1 MRAKD
6 FIIEDTEEDLTE
18 IENFPAYQFVG
29 GKSMLD
35 KRRLPAK
42 RNLQPLLGGTNLLYA
57 VDQDRHG
64 QRVVIVEPGVPTV
77 SNPQVVAA
85 LYLDTVDYLPNTV
98 QVTSI
103 TVDEDYRGRGLAKAL
118 YGIVFTKMRKN
129 LLSGDAQTP
138 GGKRNWMSLVNMPG
152 VQVKGLVR
160 IDNDIFDLNRNRVS
174 SNYQKYIDQ
183 TIDQIMELG
192 GQFFHKDNDFS
203 YWLFD
208 VVPGKGQLQPYV
220 QNSISKLYGYDARNL
235 LLATWNKGLNESQQD
250 LAEDN
255 PDYDEDRYLKSDP
268 GTPLSF
274 PKGTTLVN
282 VSDVYD
288 WYKLGMAVSD
298 LDDADPRTF
307 NKGVPHTVFAFGSE
321 EEEHKMIPLLKRL
334 GFSLHDIDSPED
346 YAKAIRADEAI
357 AHLEE
362 MVSRQVINDDENQRA
377 GPMTPIDPVKLAQL
391 NQKINTDQADSTLP
405 SSMDWTQQ
413 IGNTGGDAEGWQKA
427 QGRVGD
433 VNIGLAADYNHP
445 QSNFAQQR
453 GINLG
458 YGPASV
464 NIGDRGAVS
473 GSYNI
478 PVGKDSSVSLS
489 ASGQK
494 EFGLTGIGAQYQN
507 QSGFSA
513 GVNQPNFP
521 GEKPQFNVGYSA
533 KFEDAES
540 EVAEST
546 SPSITVKDAKRAL
559 LAMGFEPTGRG
570 KGSHDVWKDSS
581 GLLFTIPVHGKD
593 LEYGVAKTL
602 LKLIRSRQTELDE
615 MAGSINVGISQ
626 YLAKRGYQY
635 LGGGIDKQAYLESST
650 GQVLIVFGYR
660 KEYSEFSPDQRMFI
674 NWINYCNKN
683 KNNPHL
689 PRFSG
694 FETFQFQGKNYIQ
707 ARMEALRELPDEVG
721 YLVGNI
727 EEVTMQMGR
736 GNFDRAMKI
745 LTGYA
750 QDSSY
755 EGDQPLWYEVKDSI
769 NFLGG
774 PEAAKNLLKTVK
786 TVQQFARKHN
796 YSIDLHRGNYM
807 QRPDGT
813 IVVNDPFVIWERNL

>member
-1 MRAKD
+1 MEE
-6 FIIEDTEEDLTE
+6 FIIEDNPDIGKDTWTSDNWEQQVG
-18 IENFPAYQFVG
+18 INAGQGYQH
-29 GKSMLD
+29 
-35 KRRLPAK
+35 A
-42 RNLQPLLGGTNLLYA
+42 
-57 VDQDRHG
+57 
-64 QRVVIVEPGVPTV
+64 
-77 SNPQVVAA
+77 
-85 LYLDTVDYLPNTV
+85 
-98 QVTSI
+98 
-103 TVDEDYRGRGLAKAL
+103 
-118 YGIVFTKMRKN
+118 
-129 LLSGDAQTP
+129 SGHLP
-138 GGKRNWMSLVNMPG
+138 GGVDLSIAADTEGPGSTFMPQKGVN
-152 VQVKGLVR
+152 
-160 IDNDIFDLNRNRVS
+160 
-174 SNYQKYIDQ
+174 
-183 TIDQIMELG
+183 
-192 GQFFHKDNDFS
+192 
-203 YWLFD
+203 
-208 VVPGKGQLQPYV
+208 
-220 QNSISKLYGYDARNL
+220 ISK
-235 LLATWNKGLNESQQD
+235 
-250 LAEDN
+250 
-255 PDYDEDRYLKSDP
+255 
-268 GTPLSF
+268 
-274 PKGTTLVN
+274 
-282 VSDVYD
+282 
-288 WYKLGMAVSD
+288 
-298 LDDADPRTF
+298 
-307 NKGVPHTVFAFGSE
+307 
-321 EEEHKMIPLLKRL
+321 
-334 GFSLHDIDSPED
+334 
-346 YAKAIRADEAI
+346 
-357 AHLEE
+357 
-362 MVSRQVINDDENQRA
+362 
-377 GPMTPIDPVKLAQL
+377 
-391 NQKINTDQADSTLP
+391 
-405 SSMDWTQQ
+405 
-413 IGNTGGDAEGWQKA
+413 
-427 QGRVGD
+427 
-433 VNIGLAADYNHP
+433 
-445 QSNFAQQR
+445 
-453 GINLG
+453 
-458 YGPASV
+458 GPASLYL
-464 NIGDRGAVS
+464 GDRGAIS

-478 PVGKDSSVSLS
+478 PIDDKSSVSLR

-494 EFGLTGIGAQYQN
+494 DLGLTGVGAQYQRG
-507 QSGFSA
+507 GFTA
-513 GVNQPNFP
+513 GIDQPNFP
-521 GEKPQFNVGYSA
+521 GATPSFNVGYS
-533 KFEDAES
+533 KQFEDAES

-593 LEYGVAKTL
+593 LEYGVAKAL

-683 KNNPHL
+683 KDNPHL

-707 ARMEALRELPDEVG
+707 ARMEALQELPDEVG

>member
-1 MRAKD
+1 MRAR
-6 FIIEDTEEDLTE
+6 E
-18 IENFPAYQFVG
+18 
-29 GKSMLD
+29 
-35 KRRLPAK
+35 
-42 RNLQPLLGGTNLLYA
+42 
-57 VDQDRHG
+57 
-64 QRVVIVEPGVPTV
+64 
-77 SNPQVVAA
+77 
-85 LYLDTVDYLPNTV
+85 
-98 QVTSI
+98 
-103 TVDEDYRGRGLAKAL
+103 
-118 YGIVFTKMRKN
+118 FT
-129 LLSGDAQTP
+129 L
-138 GGKRNWMSLVNMPG
+138 
-152 VQVKGLVR
+152 
-160 IDNDIFDLNRNRVS
+160 
-174 SNYQKYIDQ
+174 
-183 TIDQIMELG
+183 
-192 GQFFHKDNDFS
+192 
-203 YWLFD
+203 
-208 VVPGKGQLQPYV
+208 
-220 QNSISKLYGYDARNL
+220 
-235 LLATWNKGLNESQQD
+235 
-250 LAEDN
+250 EDN

-268 GTPLSF
+268 GTPLNF

-346 YAKAIRADEAI
+346 YQKAIRAEDAI
-357 AHLEE
+357 PHLE
-362 MVSRQVINDDENQRA
+362 
-377 GPMTPIDPVKLAQL
+377 
-391 NQKINTDQADSTLP
+391 
-405 SSMDWTQQ
+405 
-413 IGNTGGDAEGWQKA
+413 
-427 QGRVGD
+427 
-433 VNIGLAADYNHP
+433 
-445 QSNFAQQR
+445 
-453 GINLG
+453 
-458 YGPASV
+458 
-464 NIGDRGAVS
+464 
-473 GSYNI
+473 
-478 PVGKDSSVSLS
+478 
-489 ASGQK
+489 
-494 EFGLTGIGAQYQN
+494 
-507 QSGFSA
+507 
-513 GVNQPNFP
+513 
-521 GEKPQFNVGYSA
+521 
-533 KFEDAES
+533 
-540 EVAEST
+540 
-546 SPSITVKDAKRAL
+546 
-559 LAMGFEPTGRG
+559 
-570 KGSHDVWKDSS
+570 
-581 GLLFTIPVHGKD
+581 
-593 LEYGVAKTL
+593 
-602 LKLIRSRQTELDE
+602 E

-683 KNNPHL
+683 KDNPHL

-774 PEAAKNLLKTVK
+774 AEAAKNLLKTVK

-807 QRPDGT
+807 ARSDGT

>member
-1 MRAKD
+1 MRAR
-6 FIIEDTEEDLTE
+6 E
-18 IENFPAYQFVG
+18 
-29 GKSMLD
+29 
-35 KRRLPAK
+35 
-42 RNLQPLLGGTNLLYA
+42 
-57 VDQDRHG
+57 
-64 QRVVIVEPGVPTV
+64 
-77 SNPQVVAA
+77 
-85 LYLDTVDYLPNTV
+85 
-98 QVTSI
+98 
-103 TVDEDYRGRGLAKAL
+103 
-118 YGIVFTKMRKN
+118 FT
-129 LLSGDAQTP
+129 L
-138 GGKRNWMSLVNMPG
+138 
-152 VQVKGLVR
+152 
-160 IDNDIFDLNRNRVS
+160 
-174 SNYQKYIDQ
+174 
-183 TIDQIMELG
+183 
-192 GQFFHKDNDFS
+192 
-203 YWLFD
+203 
-208 VVPGKGQLQPYV
+208 
-220 QNSISKLYGYDARNL
+220 
-235 LLATWNKGLNESQQD
+235 
-250 LAEDN
+250 EDN

-268 GTPLSF
+268 GTPLNF

-346 YAKAIRADEAI
+346 YQKAIRAEDAI
-357 AHLEE
+357 PHLE
-362 MVSRQVINDDENQRA
+362 
-377 GPMTPIDPVKLAQL
+377 
-391 NQKINTDQADSTLP
+391 
-405 SSMDWTQQ
+405 
-413 IGNTGGDAEGWQKA
+413 
-427 QGRVGD
+427 
-433 VNIGLAADYNHP
+433 
-445 QSNFAQQR
+445 
-453 GINLG
+453 
-458 YGPASV
+458 
-464 NIGDRGAVS
+464 
-473 GSYNI
+473 
-478 PVGKDSSVSLS
+478 
-489 ASGQK
+489 
-494 EFGLTGIGAQYQN
+494 
-507 QSGFSA
+507 
-513 GVNQPNFP
+513 
-521 GEKPQFNVGYSA
+521 
-533 KFEDAES
+533 
-540 EVAEST
+540 
-546 SPSITVKDAKRAL
+546 
-559 LAMGFEPTGRG
+559 
-570 KGSHDVWKDSS
+570 
-581 GLLFTIPVHGKD
+581 
-593 LEYGVAKTL
+593 
-602 LKLIRSRQTELDE
+602 E

-683 KNNPHL
+683 KDNPHL

-774 PEAAKNLLKTVK
+774 AEAAKNLLKTVK

-807 QRPDGT
+807 ARSDGT
-813 IVVNDPFVIWERNL
+813 IVVNDPFVLWERNL